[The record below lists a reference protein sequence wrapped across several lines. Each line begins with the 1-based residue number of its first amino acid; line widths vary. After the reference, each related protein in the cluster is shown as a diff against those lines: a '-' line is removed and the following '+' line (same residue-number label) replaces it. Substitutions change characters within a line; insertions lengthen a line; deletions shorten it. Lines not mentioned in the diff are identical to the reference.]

1 MNYIDDA
8 STAFGTQAR
17 VERDFL
23 RQVFGWMFLALALT
37 TGVAVLFHNGSTAA
51 WIYDHPTLFYIAL
64 FGQLGLVFG
73 LRAMLVS
80 QRVST
85 QLAAF
90 MFFLYAALTGAVF
103 SVLLDAYT
111 TDSVIGAFA
120 GACGVFA
127 GMAVIGYTTNA
138 DLSRFG
144 PVLFGALIGIIA
156 ASFVYIFVGGH
167 ALNLIIGYLGVIIF
181 SGLTAYDMQMLKRLR
196 SGQPMNARF
205 GGLGRRGGGGR
216 TMAIADSSASAEKL
230 AILGALWLYLDFI
243 NLFIS
248 LLRIFGNQR

>member
-1 MNYIDDA
+1 VSYSDA
-8 STAFGTQAR
+8 STAFGTEAR
-17 VERDFL
+17 VQRDFL
-23 RQVFGWMFLALALT
+23 RQVFAWMFRALALT
-37 TGVAVLFHNGSTAA
+37 TAVAIVFHTGSTAV
-51 WIYDHPTLFYIAL
+51 WIYTHPTIFYIAL
-64 FGQLGLVFG
+64 FGQLGFVIA
-73 LRAMLVS
+73 LRFMLVS

-85 QLAAF
+85 QVAAF
-90 MFFLYAALTGAVF
+90 AFFLYAALTGAVF

-127 GMAVIGYTTNA
+127 GMAVLGYTTKA

-144 PVLFGALIGIIA
+144 PVLFGALIGIVA
-156 ASFVYIFVGGH
+156 ASFVYVFVGGH

-181 SGLTAYDMQMLKRLR
+181 SALTAYDMQMLKTLR
-196 SGQPMNARF
+196 SGGSISTRF
-205 GGLGRRGGGGR
+205 GGFGRRGGRGGQ
-216 TMAIADSSASAEKL
+216 TVSFAEGGASAEKL
-230 AILGALWLYLDFI
+230 AIFGALWLYLDFI